1 MFFVKFGLFF
11 DLLQINC
18 QKLLIFALFGFNSNS
33 LKLWKILCVVRIES
47 WYKFMSEVYKL
58 NLVEIHGARLNS
70 SEKFKKTQGFPFFG
84 PSPGREGN
92 DFKEGEGEEENNS

>member
-1 MFFVKFGLFF
+1 
-11 DLLQINC
+11 
-18 QKLLIFALFGFNSNS
+18 
-33 LKLWKILCVVRIES
+33 
-47 WYKFMSEVYKL
+47 MSKVYEL

>member
-1 MFFVKFGLFF
+1 MV
-11 DLLQINC
+11 
-18 QKLLIFALFGFNSNS
+18 
-33 LKLWKILCVVRIES
+33 
-47 WYKFMSEVYKL
+47 L

>member
-1 MFFVKFGLFF
+1 MGFHYLCTSWGRFNLSPKFL
-11 DLLQINC
+11 
-18 QKLLIFALFGFNSNS
+18 
-33 LKLWKILCVVRIES
+33 V
-47 WYKFMSEVYKL
+47 L